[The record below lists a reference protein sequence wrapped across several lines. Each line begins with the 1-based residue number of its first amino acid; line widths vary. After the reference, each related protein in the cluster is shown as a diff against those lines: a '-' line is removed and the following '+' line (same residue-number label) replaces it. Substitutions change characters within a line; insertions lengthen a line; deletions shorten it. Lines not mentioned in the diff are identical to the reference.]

1 MAKKISVKI
10 DTGKTLPLDYLEPLQ
25 GNLKELSDES
35 LKKLKKS
42 IVKNGFI
49 FPIFAWENQADG
61 TIKIIDGHSRVK
73 ALVALK
79 KDKYSIPQLPVVM
92 IPADSI
98 DEAKGKLA
106 LASSQYGKFTEDGV
120 ADFMDSLEF
129 DEDLFSEIE
138 LPFFDFEEPGK
149 KIDVTAHE
157 REVKNTSKEIDLN
170 EFENFDHQC
179 PKCGFEWNK

>member
-1 MAKKISVKI
+1 
-10 DTGKTLPLDYLEPLQ
+10 
-25 GNLKELSDES
+25 
-35 LKKLKKS
+35 
-42 IVKNGFI
+42 
-49 FPIFAWENQADG
+49 
-61 TIKIIDGHSRVK
+61 VK